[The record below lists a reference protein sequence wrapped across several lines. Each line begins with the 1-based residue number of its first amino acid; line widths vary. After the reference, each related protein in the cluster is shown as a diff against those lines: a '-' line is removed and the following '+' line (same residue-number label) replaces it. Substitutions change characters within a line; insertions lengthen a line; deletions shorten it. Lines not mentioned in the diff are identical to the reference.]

1 MVVSF
6 YELTYPRTYD
16 FGAQSRPFTF
26 QLPAKSAGY
35 LLNITDVPLI
45 NGYTPVLYDMTN
57 GLRYTAVVNPD
68 NSLSFVLG
76 GSSSTTQLV
85 LVNED
90 PATVQSVTGFTVKNF
105 TNYADRR
112 QPGQLC
118 HYLQFDLEYELV
130 RRAII
135 RCRTIRITAARRRAA
150 ASIRQS

>member
-1 MVVSF
+1 MISA
-6 YELTYPRTYD
+6 RR
-16 FGAQSRPFTF
+16 RPFTF

-57 GLRYTAVVNPD
+57 GLRYTAVVNPN
-68 NSLSFVLG
+68 NSLSFVLP

-90 PATVQSVTGFTVKNF
+90 PATVQIGNRVYGQEF
-105 TNYADRR
+105 YELCRRR

-118 HYLQFDLEYELV
+118 HYLQFALEYELYAG
-130 RRAII
+130 R
-135 RCRTIRITAARRRAA
+135 
-150 ASIRQS
+150 